1 MTERGMGPPGG
12 KRFKPSR
19 PAEASKE
26 SKLQRRAEGI
36 GPKAMPQSA
45 RTEGGIPAIDALVS
59 RAQDGDQQAFADLYE
74 QTSGR
79 VYALCLRMS
88 GSAELAEE
96 LTQDV
101 FVRCWRKLDTFKG
114 NSRFTTWLHRLAVNV
129 VLQKR
134 RKWKRT
140 SDREAGSDGLERY
153 ASRVSTAMPETMIDL
168 ERAIASLPE
177 GAREVL
183 VLRDIEGYRYTDV
196 AEMKGVAVG
205 TVKAQVHRAR
215 KLIQKAMER

>member
-1 MTERGMGPPGG
+1 MPDS
-12 KRFKPSR
+12 FKPS
-19 PAEASKE
+19 ATDEASKG
-26 SKLQRRAEGI
+26 SKLQR
-36 GPKAMPQSA
+36 KA
-45 RTEGGIPAIDALVS
+45 GGISQHVSPRVVRPVGGRPQIDALVS
-59 RAQDGDQQAFADLYE
+59 RAQDGDQNAFAELYE

-101 FVRCWRKLDTFKG
+101 FVRCWQKLGTFKG

-134 RKWKRT
+134 RKWKRS
-140 SDREAGSDGLERY
+140 SDREAGPDGLERY
-153 ASRVSTAMPETMIDL
+153 VSQTRAVMPETMIDL
-168 ERAIASLPE
+168 ERAIAALPE

-196 AEMKGVAVG
+196 AEIKGVAVG

-215 KLIQKAMER
+215 KLIRKAMER